1 MENENITTKQS
12 LTLTERK
19 TLSLDN
25 VKKIDSFDA
34 NEFLLDTSDGYVH
47 VKGKDLSIGT
57 MNMESGLLT
66 INGLINQITYL
77 GKSKEKQTIESHPQN
92 SDDLEIPNTE

>member
-34 NEFLLDTSDGYVH
+34 NEFLLDTSDGYVQTEALADGH
-47 VKGKDLSIGT
+47 FLAAFC
-57 MNMESGLLT
+57 T
-66 INGLINQITYL
+66 ILH
-77 GKSKEKQTIESHPQN
+77 KSRVQY
-92 SDDLEIPNTE
+92 

>member
-25 VKKIDSFDA
+25 VKKIEIHHGDMEAQQFQIGDFVYID
-34 NEFLLDTSDGYVH
+34 EDG
-47 VKGKDLSIGT
+47 
-57 MNMESGLLT
+57 NMESVGT
-66 INGLINQITYL
+66 
-77 GKSKEKQTIESHPQN
+77 S
-92 SDDLEIPNTE
+92 

>member
-77 GKSKEKQTIESHPQN
+77 GKSKGDKKESILSKLFN
-92 SDDLEIPNTE
+92 

>member
-47 VKGKDLSIGT
+47 VKGKDLSIC
-57 MNMESGLLT
+57 LDL
-66 INGLINQITYL
+66 Y
-77 GKSKEKQTIESHPQN
+77 SKKLEEK
-92 SDDLEIPNTE
+92 